1 MRRWLCALQIGALAS
16 VLCSGV
22 AAASMTLDG
31 AFAPQSF
38 NLSAQLF
45 ARCFGESIERSSFK
59 RRGVRCAAA
68 RRRVHGEGKCAGG
81 RRSATCCADAA
92 RADRYGFRSVVCARA
107 AARKRTF
114 ARAAELAD
122 ARAGGGVLRKR
133 APVADRCAGDAPLR
147 PLCAA
152 DEPGAAQRLR
162 GRRALSTGAS
172 NAQATVRT
180 SRCISASCS
189 SRRTP
194 KPAQSDALQSN
205 STNGAVGAGATL
217 NVRAGARNVGLD
229 LSSAL
234 EHVTL
239 TAPQFSAA
247 SASAPSLSGAQ
258 LPVFVPAYAD
268 VSAQTISTGVTVPV
282 TRKLTASLQV
292 RLAAFAGRVRHTR
305 CREPRRQQHDL
316 WRAADVQ
323 LARGSSA
330 ISLSTRQYHFQDNLL
345 PSNALTQIN
354 TNLNF
359 TIKF

>member
-22 AAASMTLDG
+22 AAASITLDG

-45 ARCFGESIERSSFK
+45 ARCFGESSNE
-59 RRGVRCAAA
+59 
-68 RRRVHGEGKCAGG
+68 
-81 RRSATCCADAA
+81 
-92 RADRYGFRSVVCARA
+92 
-107 AARKRTF
+107 
-114 ARAAELAD
+114 
-122 ARAGGGVLRKR
+122 
-133 APVADRCAGDAPLR
+133 PQVAFDAPLR
-147 PLCAA
+147 GVAFTMKASAPAAAATQPVAQAQAAPTVTVSDPSFAPAPLPVKELSLAQLSSPTHVPAVEYYESALPVPTDAPATRRFDLSALQMSQAQLNGFAA
-152 DEPGAAQRLR
+152 T
-162 GRRALSTGAS
+162 ALSTGAS
-172 NAQATVRT
+172 NVQTTGAYVPIRLGRLQFAPH
-180 SRCISASCS
+180 AE
-189 SRRTP
+189 
-194 KPAQSDALQSN
+194 AGQSDALQSN
-205 STNGAVGAGATL
+205 STNSAVGAGATL

-239 TAPQFSAA
+239 TSPQFSAA
-247 SASAPSLSGAQ
+247 SASAPSLSAAQ

-268 VSAQTISTGVTVPV
+268 VSAQTISTGFTVPV
-282 TRKLTASLQV
+282 TRKLTASLQYD
-292 RLAAFAGRVRHTR
+292 T
-305 CREPRRQQHDL
+305 QHLMGAYGIPGVANLD
-316 WRAADVQ
+316 AYNTIYGAQ
-323 LARGSSA
+323 LTYNLRGSSA